1 MFRTKESFQ
10 QKNVNQD
17 IIQLRYKHYL
27 NRLVDTITRVLDER
41 NEVKR
46 ELARAELRNQHT
58 QRRMNMTTGSSIDV
72 TLNASISPG
81 RAASPIKQIERCES
95 PDRKNG
101 KNGSIPPTSERKR
114 GP

>member
-1 MFRTKESFQ
+1 MDNLGISAEELQTRTKESFQ
-10 QKNVNQD
+10 QKNVDQD

-72 TLNASISPG
+72 TLNA
-81 RAASPIKQIERCES
+81 
-95 PDRKNG
+95 
-101 KNGSIPPTSERKR
+101 
-114 GP
+114 